1 MLKNILSFL
10 TGFADKFG
18 GLSVIVCAALSTATF
33 LTYALLAI
41 FKRGFD
47 GKKRGNFY
55 AICALLAGFVGA
67 LYGLNGIR
75 GELFFSSAFLY
86 LFYSLVLFL
95 LPVRKDKRAAKATK
109 EQRELARFIDEKV
122 REASGLSRTHGDF
135 GNAEVKPAFRYEAA
149 ETKRNEGSS
158 YVGSTGWSG
167 SSGSAGVSGSA
178 VSARPVREPRE
189 SRDIRDM
196 RETRDV
202 RNFRSE
208 QPIREIRE
216 EKPAPFE
223 YYEESSSPSARVSDD
238 LPLAEIPS
246 AGETERPCGTGGRAE
261 TFSENGYSG
270 NYGSG
275 AEGGYSESRYSGVG
289 RSGGSGNA
297 DGARNSNGAGEL
309 DYSHV
314 KNVIARL
321 DYFGLKESDRRQ
333 IHDLEA
339 NLSEAERGGNSPDLK
354 DRINDGLSSLLKIMS
369 KYGA

>member
-10 TGFADKFG
+10 TGFAEKFG
-18 GLSVIVCAALSTATF
+18 GLSVIICAALATAAF
-33 LTYALLAI
+33 LTYAILAI

-95 LPVRKDKRAAKATK
+95 LPVRKDKRAAKATR
-109 EQRELARFIDEKV
+109 EQRELARYIDEKV
-122 REASGLSRTHGDF
+122 REARELSRAQGNF
-135 GNAEVKPAFRYEAA
+135 GNAEVKPAFRCEAA
-149 ETKRNEGSS
+149 EVKRNEGSP
-158 YVGSTGWSG
+158 YVGSAGL
-167 SSGSAGVSGSA
+167 SGSAGVSGSA
-178 VSARPVREPRE
+178 GAVRPVCEPRE
-189 SRDIRDM
+189 ARDIRDM
-196 RETRDV
+196 RDV
-202 RNFRSE
+202 RGVQSFRSE
-208 QPIREIRE
+208 QPPRDIRE

-246 AGETERPCGTGGRAE
+246 AGEAERPCGTGGRAG
-261 TFSENGYSG
+261 TFAENGYSG

-275 AEGGYSESRYSGVG
+275 AGSA
-289 RSGGSGNA
+289 GGSG
-297 DGARNSNGAGEL
+297 DL

>member
-10 TGFADKFG
+10 TGFAEKFG
-18 GLSVIVCAALSTATF
+18 GLSVIICAALATAAF

-95 LPVRKDKRAAKATK
+95 LPVRKDKRAAKATR
-109 EQRELARFIDEKV
+109 EQRELARYIDEKV
-122 REASGLSRTHGDF
+122 REASELSRTQGNF
-135 GNAEVKPAFRYEAA
+135 GNAEVKPAFRCEAA
-149 ETKRNEGSS
+149 EAKRNESSS
-158 YVGSTGWSG
+158 YVGSAGLSG
-167 SSGSAGVSGSA
+167 STGVSGSAGVSGSTGA
-178 VSARPVREPRE
+178 VRPVREPRE
-189 SRDIRDM
+189 ARDM
-196 RETRDV
+196 RDMRDV
-202 RNFRSE
+202 RGVQSFRSE
-208 QPIREIRE
+208 QPSRDIRE

-246 AGETERPCGTGGRAE
+246 AGEAERPCGTGGRAE
-261 TFSENGYSG
+261 SFAENGYSG

-275 AEGGYSESRYSGVG
+275 AGNA
-289 RSGGSGNA
+289 GGS
-297 DGARNSNGAGEL
+297 GEL